1 MFKRANE
8 WNFKFCIRRERV
20 IDKLL
25 PIGSVFQLT
34 GSPSKVMVIGYYPVD
49 TKTQKMYTYLVTVY
63 PQGVGSKNSM
73 LMCDESSIREV
84 LYKGKLQFRE
94 TWKIRWDISYIQHV
108 VAIWV
113 K

>member
-1 MFKRANE
+1 
-8 WNFKFCIRRERV
+8 
-20 IDKLL
+20 
-25 PIGSVFQLT
+25 
-34 GSPSKVMVIGYYPVD
+34 MVIGYYPVD

-94 TWKIRWDISYIQHV
+94 T
-108 VAIWV
+108 
-113 K
+113 